1 MARLRHLDIG
11 SGRIYSPDLK
21 PMNTRR
27 LSGLAGFLILYAI
40 AFPQI
45 AAARSKSDKFTI
57 HGQIRT
63 GYYFI
68 ETRTNA
74 GAVRKTP
81 EGRLRARIGLTYRM
95 SERLSFTAR
104 AAGRYSTDQE
114 KFEFWP
120 HLYGSSPGG
129 LRLGQTAFDM
139 FHVQWTDGGRWMIQ
153 AGRMQH
159 AFRLRGVID
168 KGLDRYH
175 SSNVAINWADGLWV
189 RHLVHRDWYV
199 HGIVQY
205 NHPRGSTSV
214 YTPPLDFS
222 ATGSRFSFF
231 AALEGKDTSG
241 LWNQREIS
249 ITLIPSSLR
258 NTEGA
263 LMPYWVVTG
272 RLGVNLPLNISFMKI
287 MIAGEAGYAWNAPL
301 AAQLNLPP
309 SGTGG
314 DGAAAWQASLNFMN
328 ILGRQNVGFL
338 YGSTDPG
345 WLIAPSFRN
354 NTNTVEVRHQYRFN
368 RSLSSEVRYRVR
380 NQLYAPQGASMK
392 RRDADLYARITYRF

>member
-1 MARLRHLDIG
+1 MPMLRKPKKIRSAVGPAVCLCVFLSAMVHPPDARA
-11 SGRIYSPDLK
+11 
-21 PMNTRR
+21 
-27 LSGLAGFLILYAI
+27 LSG
-40 AFPQI
+40 
-45 AAARSKSDKFTI
+45 SDKVTV

-63 GYYFI
+63 GYYFL
-68 ETRTNA
+68 ETRTNT
-74 GAVRKTP
+74 GSVRTTP
-81 EGRLRARIGLTYRM
+81 EWRLRARIGLTYRM

-104 AAGRYSTDQE
+104 LAGRYSTDQE

-120 HLYGSSPGG
+120 HFYGASPGG

-139 FHVQWTDGGRWMIQ
+139 FHLQWTDGDRWKIQ

-159 AFRLRGVID
+159 AFQLRGVIP
-168 KGLDRYH
+168 KGMDRYH
-175 SSNVAINWADGLWV
+175 SPNVSIAWADGLWV

-205 NHPRGSTSV
+205 NHSRGSTSFF
-214 YTPPLDFS
+214 TPPLDFR
-222 ATGSRFSFF
+222 AAGSRLSFF
-231 AALEGKDTSG
+231 AALEGKGTSG
-241 LWNQREIS
+241 LWHQRKIS
-249 ITLIPSSLR
+249 VTLIPSSLR
-258 NTEGA
+258 NMEGT

-272 RLGVNLPLNISFMKI
+272 RLGVNLPLAISFIKV
-287 MIAGEAGYAWNAPL
+287 MIAGEAGYAWNAPS

-309 SGTGG
+309 DGNRG

-354 NTNTVEVRHQYRFN
+354 NTNTVELRHQYRFS

-380 NQLYAPQGASMK
+380 NQLHAPLGAAVK